1 MRALT
6 TVFAAAAAT
15 TLVAVP
21 ALAATTTPPTIGPG
35 YNRAAGAMKQLVAH
49 HGWAARDAGMLG
61 RRATR
66 RELARGLAELMTAR
80 GMQPPSTFAL
90 PSDISATDP
99 DVQAISWVSTLR
111 LLGTPGG
118 AFNPT
123 GTVTGR
129 VADVS
134 VVDVLGLNTEVR
146 ALNTLHTANGLRLK
160 VPAAFGQEVLAEQL
174 GLRHNYPAQFDNL
187 EANVSQPIAVADV
200 AGMTSAAINL
210 SPWQLSVM
218 NRYSTI
224 ELPNETANQRTMIQA
239 ALAEVGMPYIWGG
252 VVPNPQT
259 LFGARVAGGFD
270 CSGLVWSGLVGIQTE
285 PALGLRWARQQ
296 HPRSYRRQHGLGSAE
311 AEGRAQQAQAR
322 RHPVLWIQRHPHA
335 ARWYLARV
343 DLPRRR
349 MDRPVGRIAWRSRCD
364 LRLRLVAVG
373 NDLRTA
379 RPDDGR
385 RIDRRRIVDH
395 LDAVDTDHPD
405 DPVPSS
411 SEPRPGI
418 LRQRCRPGPQACL
431 TRTSP
436 RLGTSDP
443 GYRRQVRVRTA
454 STTSSTVNW
463 TRYRRALPLAAT
475 PRCASIKALESPSAD
490 ISAAHA

>member
-270 CSGLVWSGLVGIQTE
+270 CSGLVW
-285 PALGLRWARQQ
+285 WAFKLN
-296 HPRSYRRQHGLGSAE
+296 PLSASDGLGNNIRGRTADNMAWE
-311 AEGRAQQAQAR
+311 APKQKVALNKLKPG